1 MGQRTLASS
10 FAAWLGHMQQ
20 VRQAKQAMQQ
30 VAARMANRHQAAA
43 FYAWQ
48 DIAEQQHHARETAH
62 SFMLRFQQASK
73 VTAGTS
79 CLFRLSR
86 KQLCLS
92 WLAAYVSLV
101 VEETLASLAAAPRW
115 DLLWQNM
122 SGPMCVHA
130 LCQL

>member
-1 MGQRTLASS
+1 MTEQLCWEFIVRESVLRWMGQRTLASS
-10 FAAWLGHMQQ
+10 FAAWSGHMQQ
-20 VRQAKQAMQQ
+20 VRHAKQAMQQ

-62 SFMLRFQQASK
+62 TFMLRFQQASK

-86 KQLCLS
+86 
-92 WLAAYVSLV
+92 
-101 VEETLASLAAAPRW
+101 
-115 DLLWQNM
+115 
-122 SGPMCVHA
+122 
-130 LCQL
+130 